1 MEHGKL
7 PAAWKEAV
15 VTPIFKKGARAAVNN
30 YRPISLTSVCCK
42 IMEKLVRNSLLQ
54 HMITNGFLSD
64 TQHGFVKGRSCTTQ
78 LLKVV
83 DKLSELMDEGM
94 NMDIVFLDFSK
105 AFDSVPHQRLLL
117 KLQNYGV
124 SGPVL
129 EWIRSFFTV
138 QTSASCSRRVSLIMA

>member
-15 VTPIFKKGARAAVNN
+15 ITPIFKKGARAAVNN

-64 TQHGFVKGRSCTTQ
+64 TQHGLVKGRSCTTQ

-94 NMDIVFLDFSK
+94 DMDIVFLDFSK
-105 AFDSVPHQRLLL
+105 AFDSVPHQRL
-117 KLQNYGV
+117 
-124 SGPVL
+124 
-129 EWIRSFFTV
+129 
-138 QTSASCSRRVSLIMA
+138 RR